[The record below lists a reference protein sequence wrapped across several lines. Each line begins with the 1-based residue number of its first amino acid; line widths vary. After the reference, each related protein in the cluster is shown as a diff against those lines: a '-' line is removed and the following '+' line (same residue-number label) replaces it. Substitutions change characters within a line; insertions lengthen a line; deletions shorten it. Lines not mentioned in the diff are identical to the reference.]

1 MSFMETLWF
10 ILISILLI
18 GYVVLDGFDLGVG
31 TIYLWVAK
39 TEAERDQIR
48 SSIGP
53 VWDGNEVW
61 LIAAGGTLFFA
72 FPKAY
77 AAAFSSFY
85 LALFLI
91 LWLLL
96 LRGLAIELRSQ
107 LDNSLWHTFWDTLFS
122 FASAAL
128 IFSLGVALG
137 NLLRGIPFLMNGES
151 ALPFWTNF
159 IPGPDAGLIDWYT
172 LLVGGLAFVTLIIH
186 GAAYLAI
193 KTAGDIQVKAGRLV
207 SRGVFILVPLIIV
220 TLGVTPWV
228 QPAAIEHFSSQPWG
242 MVFPISVIV
251 ALASLFY
258 FTKQGSANKVFM
270 ASSALIIT
278 LLATAVFGLYPHLLL
293 NITNP
298 ANSLTVYNSATGGY
312 GLRIGLIW
320 FSLGFVLM
328 LAYVA
333 VMYRSFWG
341 KVATDHSS
349 SEY

>member
-10 ILISILLI
+10 ILISFLLM
-18 GYVVLDGFDLGVG
+18 GYVVLDGFDLGIG
-31 TIYLWVAK
+31 SIYLLVAK
-39 TEAERDQIR
+39 TEAERDQVR

-107 LDNSLWHTFWDTLFS
+107 MDNPLWHTFWDTIFS

-128 IFSLGVALG
+128 ILLLGVALG
-137 NLLRGIPFLMNGES
+137 NLLRGIPFLVNGEA

-159 IPGPDAGLIDWYT
+159 IPSPEVGLLDWYS

-186 GAAYLAI
+186 GAAYLVL
-193 KTAGDIQVKAGRLV
+193 KTTGDLQAKASRWV
-207 SRGVFILVPLIIV
+207 SRGVFVLIPLIIV
-220 TLGVTPWV
+220 TIVVTPWV
-228 QPAAIEHFSSQPWG
+228 QPATLDHYSSQPWG
-242 MVFPISVIV
+242 MVFPILVI
-251 ALASLFY
+251 ASLASLFY
-258 FTKQGSANKVFM
+258 FMKRRSGEKIFV
-270 ASSALIIT
+270 ASSSLIIT
-278 LLATAVFGLYPHLLL
+278 LLATAIFGLYPRLLL
-293 NITNP
+293 NIINP
-298 ANSLTVYNSATGGY
+298 ANSLTVYNAATSSY

-320 FSLGFVLM
+320 FSVGFVLL

-341 KVATDHSS
+341 KVETNHSS